1 MREGD
6 KVSKCYNATIRDED
20 GFLKHTFKYTV
31 KDVVLDEG
39 SGTYTI
45 GGIPHPEIVRMDRV
59 EWMDKTIR
67 KSMPKSLRAKVY
79 EMYGGRCSYCGK
91 HLEPREM
98 RVDHIIPVEAG
109 GSDDIS
115 NLRPSCQDCNWVKTN
130 CDTEYMRDAI
140 QEYLR
145 TIKRDIRYRM
155 LLAYGLIVETGKP
168 VEFLFEEN
176 TKCLTNTDE
185 TTIISNGG

>member
-1 MREGD
+1 MRDDG
-6 KVSKCYNATIRDED
+6 KVSKCYYATIRD
-20 GFLKHTFKYTV
+20 GNGLTKHIYKHTV

-39 SGTYTI
+39 SGTYLI
-45 GGIPHPEIVRMDRV
+45 GGTPHPEIVRMVRA
-59 EWMDKTIR
+59 EWLDKPMR
-67 KSMPKSLRAKVY
+67 KSLPKSLREKVY
-79 EMYGGRCSYCGK
+79 GMYGGRCSYCGK

-98 RVDHIIPVEAG
+98 RVDHIIPFEAG

-155 LLAYGLIVETGKP
+155 LLAYGLIAETGKP

-176 TKCLTNTDE
+176 TKGLTDTGE